1 MKVKIQGFELSLS
14 NGVGLPELFQLMES
28 GQNKTTPLN
37 NDEYVYMVDV
47 KDNFIIGLLLR
58 FSDVKKFITT
68 SRGASGELLI
78 KVPDLT
84 DENLDD
90 TEASIFCINP
100 HTLRGAFYTYRRSL
114 TRRLLTTLLNR
125 KHNFLKNKRLQDLTD
140 EYSQL
145 DPEKRKAAAAKATK
159 EITGSFNFELLCTQA
174 SIDLL
179 LDSYDEIS
187 EMSVTAKDGLPDGGL
202 YSPSSPFV
210 KSTSVT
216 TKFEKNKSQ
225 SFVEQIK
232 GFVRKVSGNLG
243 NDDAIKLYGKLE
255 SGAQAW
261 LSLGE
266 NISEFDILH
275 FDRFVDMLPEENE
288 DWKEYVNCAAT
299 VRLINLL
306 KTETAVFG
314 EPPKDSQWR
323 LPSAATENSK
333 IAELSTLKDL
343 GKAS

>member
-1 MKVKIQGFELSLS
+1 MKVKIQGFELSLC
-14 NGVGLPELFQLMES
+14 NGVGLPELFQLLES
-28 GQNKTTPLN
+28 GQNKTMPVN

-47 KDNFIIGLLLR
+47 KDNFIVGLLLR

-68 SRGASGELLI
+68 SRGNSGELLI

-100 HTLRGAFYTYRRSL
+100 DTLRGAFYTYRRSL
-114 TRRLLTTLLNR
+114 TRKLLTTLLSR
-125 KHNFLKNKRLQDLTD
+125 KHNFLKTKKLEDLKD

-145 DPEKRKAAAAKATK
+145 DPAKRKAASAKANK

-179 LDSYDEIS
+179 LNSYDEIT
-187 EMSVTAKDGLPDGGL
+187 EMSVTAKDGLPDGGM
-202 YSPSSPFV
+202 YSPASAYV
-210 KSTSVT
+210 KSTSIT

-225 SFVEQIK
+225 SLVEQIK

-243 NDDAIKLYGKLE
+243 EDDAIKLYGKLE

-266 NISEFDILH
+266 NISEFDILQ

-288 DWKEYVNCAAT
+288 DWKEYINCAAT

-306 KTETAVFG
+306 KIETAIFG
-314 EPPKDSQWR
+314 KAPKNAAWR
-323 LPSAATENSK
+323 LPSASTENK
-333 IAELSTLKDL
+333 ITELKSLQDM